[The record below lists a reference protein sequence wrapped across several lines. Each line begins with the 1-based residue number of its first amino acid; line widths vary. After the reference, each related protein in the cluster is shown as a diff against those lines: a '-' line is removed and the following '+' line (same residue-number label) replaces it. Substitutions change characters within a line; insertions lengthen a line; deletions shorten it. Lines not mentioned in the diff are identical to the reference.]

1 MAKDNKPDLE
11 ARIRAVEEWIE
22 EFERGC
28 AEAEAELSELFSDE
42 TTIEFIADP
51 SLLRDRTKDN

>member
-1 MAKDNKPDLE
+1 MSKTNDLE
-11 ARIRAVEEWIE
+11 KRIKAIEDWVE

-42 TTIEFIADP
+42 TTIEFIADS
-51 SLLRDRTKDN
+51 SLLRDKTRDN